1 MAVDEVRNAGEMTDA
16 PPASIEPLTGRVTSP
31 RLTLRRWHHDE
42 AATLSAGVAASLE
55 YLRPWMPWAR
65 FEPLT
70 LAERVR
76 LIEGWTR
83 DWEEGGDVVFGVFR
97 GGEIIGGAGL
107 HRRSGPGTL
116 DIGYWI
122 HVNHVRH
129 GYATELTTAL
139 TTTAFGIDGI
149 QVVHI
154 QTDEANEASAS
165 VPAKLGF
172 RRSATI
178 DRAPE
183 APAESG
189 RLIDWTMTPD
199 VWATRAA
206 HLND

>member
-1 MAVDEVRNAGEMTDA
+1 MAVNAVRNAGEMSDA
-16 PPASIEPLTGRVTSP
+16 PPPGIEPLPGRVTSP

-42 AATLSAGVAASLE
+42 AAALSAGVAASLE
-55 YLRPWMPWAR
+55 HLRPWMPWAR

-70 LAERVR
+70 LTERVR

-83 DWEEGGDVVFGVFR
+83 DWEEGGDVVFGVFLD
-97 GGEIIGGAGL
+97 GEMIGGAGL

-122 HVNHVRH
+122 HVDHVRH
-129 GYATELTTAL
+129 GYATELTAAL

-149 QVVHI
+149 QVVHV

-172 RRSATI
+172 RRSATNK
-178 DRAPE
+178 RVPE

-199 VWATRAA
+199 MWPHAL
-206 HLND
+206 HL

>member
-1 MAVDEVRNAGEMTDA
+1 MTDA
-16 PPASIEPLTGRVTSP
+16 PTPGIEPLPRQVTSR
-31 RLTLRRWHHDE
+31 RLTLRRWRHDE
-42 AATLSAGVAASLE
+42 AGALSACVAASIDH
-55 YLRPWMPWAR
+55 LRPWMPWAR

-70 LAERVR
+70 LAERVQ

-83 DWEEGGDVVFGVFR
+83 DWEEGGDVAFGVFLD
-97 GGEIIGGAGL
+97 GEIIGCAGL

-122 HVNHVRH
+122 HVDHVRH
-129 GYATELTTAL
+129 GYATELTAAL

-149 QVVHI
+149 QVVHV

-189 RLIDWTMTPD
+189 RLIDWTMTPA
-199 VWATRAA
+199 VWAARAA
-206 HLND
+206 RAAPLTD

>member
-16 PPASIEPLTGRVTSP
+16 PPASIEPLPGRVTSP

>member
-1 MAVDEVRNAGEMTDA
+1 MLGVVTHA
-16 PPASIEPLTGRVTSP
+16 PAPGIEPLPGQVTSR
-31 RLTLRRWHHDE
+31 RLTLRRWRHDE
-42 AATLSAGVAASLE
+42 AGALSAGVAASIDH
-55 YLRPWMPWAR
+55 LRPWMPWAR

-83 DWEEGGDVVFGVFR
+83 DWEEGGDVAFGVFLD
-97 GGEIIGGAGL
+97 GEIIGGAGL

-122 HVNHVRH
+122 HVDHVRH
-129 GYATELTTAL
+129 GYATELTAAL

-149 QVVHI
+149 QVVHV

-199 VWATRAA
+199 VWSARAA
-206 HLND
+206 PLTD